1 MWELIKRHFLSNDVY
16 KKQILA
22 DNLKK
27 KKYDATNCI
36 QLEDKF

>member
-27 KKYDATNCI
+27 KYDATNCI
-36 QLEDKF
+36 QIEDKF